1 MTEKNILDEI
11 TRKARERE
19 AAFFEW
25 YDKTEPYLHLYNT
38 RMIFD
43 LAYDKGYEVGV
54 ARGEEFEQERLA
66 NPISEGDTRPN
77 ECVCG
82 VVIDENTDL
91 CDTCAYPSVETNP
104 RVYADEYQAE
114 INSDGYINCLN
125 NN

>member
-1 MTEKNILDEI
+1 MTEKNLLDEI

-25 YDKTEPYLHLYNT
+25 FEKTEPYLHLYNT

-54 ARGEEFEQERLA
+54 ARGEAFEQERLA
-66 NPISEGDTRPN
+66 NPISEGDTRPEELEESESDFVN
-77 ECVCG
+77 RP
-82 VVIDENTDL
+82 IDDYG
-91 CDTCAYPSVETNP
+91 D
-104 RVYADEYQAE
+104 E
-114 INSDGYINCLN
+114 INSDDYINYLN